1 MIKSVFKKSS
11 LLAGLALAMFACK
24 PEIDNPIS
32 KGGEI
37 DITRYVAVGNS
48 LTAGFADGGLYNEA
62 IENSYPNFLAGQLRL
77 VGGGDFDQPFF
88 PEANRNGSGFQ
99 IVTGFDAAGSPIL
112 ATQTENLA
120 VTGPGRFVRFAGSN
134 NQNLG
139 IPGIAAVHVTSQP
152 YSLANGFFERL
163 LPEGST
169 GKTYLQL
176 IEEANPTF
184 FTCWMGNN
192 DVLGYVTSGGTT
204 FTPGQGGITPA
215 PLFDTSYGALL
226 NQLTANGAKGVV
238 ANIPNISFLPF
249 VRTANGIIAQ
259 RNNPTTPTFPRVSFP
274 LANGVTAA
282 QANQFYQLNNYTSP
296 NFTDGDNNFFVIEVD
311 DPATSVKE
319 VRQMNPAQDF
329 LLLTFLGKAG
339 QLATGLGVL
348 RPNPDFNPANPIG
361 PGNLPAL
368 PNPII
373 DADVLDAAEVLEVQ
387 TATTAF
393 NGIIATKAAA
403 KGLPVV
409 DANAIFQQIVND
421 GRIDGVAVTTA
432 FVSGGLFSLD
442 GIHLTPRG
450 AAIVANQFIK
460 AINSGYDAKIP
471 LVNVGGLNLRG
482 VKLP

>member
-37 DITRYVAVGNS
+37 DITRYVAIGNS

-88 PEANRNGSGFQ
+88 PEANRNGSGYQ
-99 IVTGFDAAGSPIL
+99 IVTGLDATGSPIL
-112 ATQTENLA
+112 AAQTENLA
-120 VTGPGRFVRFAGSN
+120 VTGPGRFVRFAGSS

-139 IPGIAAVHVTSQP
+139 IPGIAAVHVTSAP
-152 YSLANGFFERL
+152 YSLLNGFFERL
-163 LPEGST
+163 LPEGSAGT
-169 GKTYLQL
+169 TYLQL

-204 FTPGQGGITPA
+204 FTPGQGGITPT
-215 PLFDTSYGALL
+215 PVFDASYGALL
-226 NQLTANGAKGVV
+226 DKLTENGAKGVV

-274 LANGVTAA
+274 LASGVTAT
-282 QANQFYQLNNYTSP
+282 QANQFYQLNNYTDP
-296 NFTDGDNNFFVIEVD
+296 GFTDGDNNFFVIVVD
-311 DPATSVKE
+311 DPATPVIE

-329 LLLTFLGKAG
+329 LLLTFLSKAG

-348 RPNPDFNPANPIG
+348 RPNPDFSGAPGPGNTPANP
-361 PGNLPAL
+361 
-368 PNPII
+368 NPIV
-373 DADVLDAAEVLEVQ
+373 DADVLDAAEVTEVQ

-393 NGIIATKAAA
+393 NSIIATKAAA

-409 DANAIFQQIVND
+409 DANAIFQQIVNT
-421 GRIDGVAVTTA
+421 GSIDGIAVTTD
-432 FVSGGLFSLD
+432 FVTGRLFSLD

-450 AAIVANQFIK
+450 AGIVANQFIK

-471 LVNVGGLNLRG
+471 LVNVNGLNLRG
-482 VKLP
+482 VKFP

>member
-112 ATQTENLA
+112 AAQTENLA
-120 VTGPGRFVRFAGSN
+120 VTGPGRFLRFTGSN

-152 YSLANGFFERL
+152 YSLLNGYFERL
-163 LPEGST
+163 LPEGSE

-176 IEEANPTF
+176 IEEANGTF

-192 DVLGYVTSGGTT
+192 DVLGYVSSGGTT
-204 FTPGQGGITPA
+204 FTPGQGGITPT
-215 PLFDTSYGALL
+215 PVFDASYGALL
-226 NQLTANGAKGVV
+226 DKLTENGAKGVV

-249 VRTANGIIAQ
+249 VRAFNVIAAS
-259 RNNPTTPTFPRVSFP
+259 RNTVNPGTLRITFPLPGLGLS
-274 LANGVTAA
+274 AA
-282 QANQFYQLNNYTSP
+282 AANQIYTNNGFSDP
-296 NFTDGDNNFFVIEVD
+296 GFTDGNNNFPVILVD
-311 DPATSVKE
+311 DPATLSVTE

-329 LLLTFLGKAG
+329 LLLSLSARAAEL
-339 QLATGLGVL
+339 QTGLGVVT
-348 RPNPDFNPANPIG
+348 ATG
-361 PGNLPAL
+361 Q
-368 PNPII
+368 PNPIA

-387 TATTAF
+387 TATAAF
-393 NGIIATKAAA
+393 NTIIATKAAA

-409 DANAIFQQIVND
+409 DANAIFQQIVDN
-421 GRIDGVAVTTA
+421 GSIDGVAVRTD
-432 FVSGGLFSLD
+432 FISGGLFSLD

-460 AINSGYDAKIP
+460 AINSGYNAKIP
-471 LVNVGGLNLRG
+471 LINVGGLNLRG